1 MAFNGH
7 TSGPVVSSANA
18 IIRNGPANTCF
29 TLPKLSNE
37 KLVSSGIM
45 EGEKLLQTL

>member
-1 MAFNGH
+1 MAFNDH
-7 TSGPVVSSANA
+7 TGGPVVSSAIA
-18 IIRNGPANTCF
+18 IIRSGPADTCF
-29 TLPKLSNE
+29 ILPRLSNE